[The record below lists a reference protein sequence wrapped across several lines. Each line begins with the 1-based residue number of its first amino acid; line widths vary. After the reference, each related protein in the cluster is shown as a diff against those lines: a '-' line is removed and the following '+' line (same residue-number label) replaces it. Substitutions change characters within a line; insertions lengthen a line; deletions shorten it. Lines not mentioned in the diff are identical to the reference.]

1 MGKFNSNPPHQIP
14 KTIKSMTDDLTP
26 AEENTLY
33 KTDIKATFVAILF
46 LIIQCNPGEGKI
58 PKSLN
63 QY

>member
-1 MGKFNSNPPHQIP
+1 M
-14 KTIKSMTDDLTP
+14 DDLTP
-26 AEENTLY
+26 AEESTLY

-46 LIIQCNPGEGKI
+46 FFAILILMVECNPDEGKI